1 MRAHETIQRRHI
13 FLFQTLKLW
22 SQSVPP
28 VLLES
33 NLGMKGVCASTLVS
47 STAAGVCWSTVKFLP
62 VRSVL
67 TNWVYLVCVVTTP
80 GIFFCQI
87 YKVFYHLFWWVTK
100 YSTYTGALSIL
111 SELEL
116 IHLQGSGFTQCI
128 TIVVIQQRVAE
139 VTFNI
144 LKAFPKQKS
153 PTFSIKVK
161 NESTSLL
168 NSSCS
173 SFLPCIPTTISI

>member
-100 YSTYTGALSIL
+100 YSLHWCPQHPVRAWVNAFTRQWVYSMYYHSRYTAEGGRGDIQHTESI
-111 SELEL
+111 SKAK
-116 IHLQGSGFTQCI
+116 
-128 TIVVIQQRVAE
+128 VP
-139 VTFNI
+139 NI
-144 LKAFPKQKS
+144 LY
-153 PTFSIKVK
+153 
-161 NESTSLL
+161 
-168 NSSCS
+168 
-173 SFLPCIPTTISI
+173 